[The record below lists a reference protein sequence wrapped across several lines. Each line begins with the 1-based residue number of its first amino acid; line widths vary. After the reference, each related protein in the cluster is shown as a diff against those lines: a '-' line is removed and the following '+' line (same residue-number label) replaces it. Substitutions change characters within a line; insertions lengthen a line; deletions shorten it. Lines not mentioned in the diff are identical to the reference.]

1 MKIAGLL
8 RAVALNCKDPDGWAS
23 ALEPAMTKFGIADP
37 EDIAAFVAQLMVES
51 AELTRVAENL
61 NYSAKRLR
69 EVWPKRFP
77 DERTAIKYAN
87 HPAALANYVYANR
100 LGNGNEASGDGWRY
114 RGRGPIQTTGLTNYL
129 RLERALGI
137 PVTKKPE
144 LLETQ
149 ALGAMAAALFWRDH
163 KLTALAIKTVGDDQE
178 ADFITISRIIQG
190 GAEGLARRQ
199 QYRAAARKH
208 LGLI

>member
-1 MKIAGLL
+1 MIADLL
-8 RAVALNCKDPDGWAS
+8 RAVAPNCKDPEGWGEQL
-23 ALEPAMTKFGIADP
+23 ALAMEKFGIRDR
-37 EDIAAFVAQLMVES
+37 EDVAAFIAQLMVES

-77 DERTAIKYAN
+77 DDRTALKYAN
-87 HPAALANYVYANR
+87 NPAALANYVYANR
-100 LGNGNEASGDGWRY
+100 LGNGNEASGDGWKF
-114 RGRGPIQTTGLTNYL
+114 RGRGPIQTTGLANYL

-149 ALGAMAAALFWRDH
+149 ALGALAAALFWRDN
-163 KLTALAIKTVGDDQE
+163 KLTALAVKTAGDDQE
-178 ADFITISRIIQG
+178 ADYVTITRRIQG
-190 GAEGLARRQ
+190 GEEGLARRQ
-199 QYRAAARKH
+199 QYRAKARKH
-208 LGLI
+208 LGLA